1 MSGDTR
7 LVSTLPTDETKNA
20 QDDPG
25 ARLTPY
31 FIVRD
36 ATGTAACLRRDSPTR
51 SIRYV
56 THQKRLGTSHLAE
69 RANKINHLSRRE
81 ARRQINRR

>member
-36 ATGTAACLRRDSPTR
+36 ATGTAAYLRRDSPTR
-51 SIRYV
+51 STI
-56 THQKRLGTSHLAE
+56 HGG
-69 RANKINHLSRRE
+69 
-81 ARRQINRR
+81 